1 MKIQNSKKAIVMAAA
16 ISCSLAVVGVS
27 FFGGEAQK
35 TVAASTYTQTFNS
48 ANQLWNSSVAE
59 ETSGVYGSSS
69 FGTKTLSGHDDIKE
83 GAITYDTSDYGTT
96 TYSSSSF
103 LFAVVNDK

>member
-35 TVAASTYTQTFNS
+35 TVATNS
-48 ANQLWNSSVAE
+48 ILKHSRPPI
-59 ETSGVYGSSS
+59 S
-69 FGTKTLSGHDDIKE
+69 FGMVLLLNKLMELNMARLLLEPKPSADMMI
-83 GAITYDTSDYGTT
+83 
-96 TYSSSSF
+96 
-103 LFAVVNDK
+103 